1 MHRKLKSLCF
11 TLLLILTATTAN
23 AGLSEALG
31 QVGTQYADDAATSA
45 GLPYTPSEAIQ
56 GIKDIL
62 SLEFGSA
69 MTTLG
74 QTGGFSQNSAVA
86 LPLPDSLKGLSNASG
101 LLGSLNIAAEKTVPS
116 TDNIFM
122 DAIEQL
128 SITNASSLLGG
139 GEDAITR
146 FFESSSRDAIRKLM
160 MPIVSKSVEAAG
172 VDKYLSA
179 MTAASSVTEPAFD
192 PNAYVTDRTLDGIFH
207 IMALKEKEL
216 RATSG
221 AGTTDLIQ
229 KLF

>member
-1 MHRKLKSLCF
+1 M
-11 TLLLILTATTAN
+11 
-23 AGLSEALG
+23 
-31 QVGTQYADDAATSA
+31 
-45 GLPYTPSEAIQ
+45 
-56 GIKDIL
+56 
-62 SLEFGSA
+62 
-69 MTTLG
+69 
-74 QTGGFSQNSAVA
+74 A

-229 KLF
+229 KIILRRYHEQSG